1 MIGTAFIGTGQLVRL
16 ALRRDR
22 ILLPVWVLFLV
33 GVTYSTTTALQE
45 LYNTQ
50 QSRDLLGVTA
60 NANSAFLAMLGPLH
74 DWSSLGGLV
83 VWRWGVFSGLFI
95 AVMAMLVVTRH
106 TRAEEEAGRTE
117 LISAAVVGR
126 HAPLAAAVIVAGG
139 TSLLI
144 GLLQA
149 LALIGKDLAPAGAF
163 AFGLSTASVGLV
175 FTGVS
180 AFTAQLSENSRVSNA
195 IAGGFLGVTYLFRA
209 AGDAAGESG
218 PQWLTWFSPIGWTEH
233 VRSFGDNRF
242 WVLLLPLA
250 AFALLVGV
258 SAYIVTRRDVG
269 LGLLAARLGPA
280 HGTIGSPFGLAWR
293 LQKGSLI
300 GWSIALF
307 GVGVIYGSVAQA
319 VGQMVQDNPTL
330 GQIVSKI
337 GGADAMVDAFF
348 ATVTQLLGL
357 ISSIYLVQAILRL
370 RSEETSFRAEPLLA
384 TPVSRWGWVA
394 SHAVFA
400 LAGGAVV
407 LAASGLGLGLVY
419 GLQTD
424 DLGTVLPQMLGAALA
439 QLPAAWVIAGLALV
453 LFGLFPQL
461 TGVSWAVVS
470 VSLVITLLGPALQLD
485 QWIIDVSPFTHIPKY
500 PDITA
505 GPLLW
510 LTGVAVVLLAA
521 GFAGFRRRD
530 LTT

>member
-1 MIGTAFIGTGQLVRL
+1 MIGTALIGTGHLVRL

-22 ILLPVWVLFLV
+22 ILLPIWILFLV
-33 GVTYSTTTALQE
+33 GITYSTTTALEE
-45 LYNTQ
+45 LYKTPE
-50 QSRDLLGVTA
+50 SRALLGVTA

-74 DWSSLGGLV
+74 DTSSLGGLV
-83 VWRWGVFSGLFI
+83 AWRWGVFSGLFI
-95 AVMAMLVVTRH
+95 AIMAMLVVTRH

-117 LISAAVVGR
+117 LISATVVGR

-144 GLLQA
+144 GVLQA
-149 LALIGKDLAPAGAF
+149 LALIGKDLDATGAF

-233 VRSFGDNRF
+233 VRSFGDDRF
-242 WVLLLPLA
+242 WVLGISLA
-250 AFALLVGV
+250 AFVLLVGV
-258 SAYIVTRRDVG
+258 SAYVVTRRDVG
-269 LGLLAARLGPA
+269 LGLLATRLGPA
-280 HGTIGSPFGLAWR
+280 GGTIGTPFGLAWR

-300 GWSIALF
+300 GWSLALLV
-307 GVGVIYGSVAQA
+307 VGTIYGSVAQA
-319 VGQMVQDNPTL
+319 VGQMVQDNPAL
-330 GQIVSKI
+330 GQIVQQI

-348 ATVTQLLGL
+348 ATITQMLGL
-357 ISSIYLVQAILRL
+357 ITSIYLVQAVLRL

-400 LAGGAVV
+400 LADGAVV
-407 LAASGLGLGLVY
+407 LASAGLGLGLVH
-419 GLQTD
+419 GLRTD
-424 DLGTVLPQMLGAALA
+424 DLGTVLPQMLGAALV
-439 QLPAAWVIAGLALV
+439 QLPAAWVIAGVALA
-453 LFGLFPQL
+453 LFGLFPQF

-485 QWIIDVSPFTHIPKY
+485 QWIIDVAPFTHVPKY
-500 PDITA
+500 PDIVA

-510 LTGVAVVLLAA
+510 LTGVAAVLLAA

>member
-1 MIGTAFIGTGQLVRL
+1 MIGTWQLVRL

-22 ILLPVWVLFLV
+22 VLLPVWVLFLV
-33 GVTYSTTTALQE
+33 GVTYSTTTALEE
-45 LYNTQ
+45 LYSTQ

-95 AVMAMLVVTRH
+95 AIMAMLVVTRH

-126 HAPLAAAVIVAGG
+126 HAPLAAAVVVAGG

-144 GLLQA
+144 GVLQA
-149 LALIGKDLAPAGAF
+149 LALIGKGLDASGSF
-163 AFGLSTASVGLV
+163 AFGLSTASAGLV

-180 AFTAQLSENSRVSNA
+180 AFTAQLSENSRVCNS

-218 PQWLTWFSPIGWTEH
+218 PQWLTWLSPIGWTEH
-233 VRSFGDNRF
+233 VRSFGDDRF

-250 AFALLVGV
+250 AFALLVGA

-269 LGLLAARLGPA
+269 LGLLAARLGPPQ
-280 HGTIGSPFGLAWR
+280 GGISTPFGLAWR

-300 GWSIALF
+300 GWSLALF
-307 GVGVIYGSVAQA
+307 VVGTIYGSVAQA

-330 GQIVSKI
+330 GQLVQQI

-357 ISSIYLVQAILRL
+357 ISSIYLVQAVLRL

-384 TPVSRWGWVA
+384 TPVSRWGWMA
-394 SHAVFA
+394 SHAAFA
-400 LAGGAVV
+400 LVGGAVV
-407 LAASGLGLGLVY
+407 LAFAGLGLGLVH
-419 GLQTD
+419 GLQVG
-424 DLGTVLPQMLGAALA
+424 DLGTVLPKMLGAALV
-439 QLPAAWVIAGLALV
+439 QLPAAWVIAGVALV

-470 VSLVITLLGPALQLD
+470 ASLVLTLLGPALQLD
-485 QWIIDVSPFTHIPKY
+485 QWVIDVSPFSHVPKY
-500 PDITA
+500 PDITF
-505 GPLLW
+505 GPLAW
-510 LTGVAVVLLAA
+510 LTAVAVVLLVA

>member
-1 MIGTAFIGTGQLVRL
+1 MIGTWHLVRL

-22 ILLPVWVLFLV
+22 ILLPVWVIFLV
-33 GVTYSTTTALQE
+33 FTTLSTTTALEE
-45 LYNTQ
+45 LYGTE
-50 QSRDLLGVTA
+50 QSRALLGATA

-74 DWSSLGGLV
+74 DWSTLGGLV
-83 VWRWGVFSGLFI
+83 VWRWGVFAGLFVAI
-95 AVMAMLVVTRH
+95 MAMLVVTRH

-117 LISAAVVGR
+117 LIAATVVGR

-144 GLLQA
+144 GVLQA
-149 LALIGKDLAPAGAF
+149 VVLIGKGLDPAGSF

-195 IAGGFLGVTYLFRA
+195 IAGGFLGVTYLLRA

-233 VRSFGDNRF
+233 VRSFADNRF
-242 WVLLLPLA
+242 WVLGISLA
-250 AFALLVGV
+250 FTVVLVGV
-258 SAYIVTRRDVG
+258 SAWIVTRRDVG
-269 LGLLAARLGPA
+269 LGLLSARLGPA
-280 HGTIGSPFGLAWR
+280 HGTIGTPFGLAWR

-300 GWSIALF
+300 GWSIALLA
-307 GVGVIYGSVAQA
+307 VGVIYGSVAQA

-357 ISSIYLVQAILRL
+357 ISSIYLVQAVLRL
-370 RSEETSFRAEPLLA
+370 RSEETAFRAEPILA

-400 LAGGAVV
+400 LVGGAVV
-407 LAASGLGLGLVY
+407 LAAAGLGLGLVY
-419 GLQTD
+419 GAQTD
-424 DLGTVLPQMLGAALA
+424 DLGGVLPRMIGAALA
-439 QLPAAWVIAGLALV
+439 QLPAAWVIAGVALL

-470 VSLVITLLGPALQLD
+470 AALVITLLGPALGLD
-485 QWIIDVSPFTHIPKY
+485 QWALDVSPFTHVPKY

-510 LTGVAVVLLAA
+510 LTGVAAVLLAA
-521 GFAGFRRRD
+521 GFVGFRRRD

>member
-1 MIGTAFIGTGQLVRL
+1 MIGTWHLVRL

-33 GVTYSTTTALQE
+33 FTTLSTTTALEE
-45 LYNTQ
+45 LYDTQ
-50 QSRDLLGVTA
+50 QSRDLLGATA

-83 VWRWGVFSGLFI
+83 VWRWGVFAGLFVAI
-95 AVMAMLVVTRH
+95 MAMLVVTRH

-117 LISAAVVGR
+117 LIAATVVGR

-144 GLLQA
+144 GVLQA
-149 LALIGKDLAPAGAF
+149 FVLIGKNLDPAGSF

-195 IAGGFLGVTYLFRA
+195 IAGGFLGVTYLLRA

-233 VRSFGDNRF
+233 VRSFADNRF
-242 WVLLLPLA
+242 WVLGISL
-250 AFALLVGV
+250 AFAVVLVGV
-258 SAYIVTRRDVG
+258 SAWIVTRRDVG
-269 LGLLAARLGPA
+269 LGLLSARLGPA
-280 HGTIGSPFGLAWR
+280 HGTIGTPFGLAWR

-307 GVGVIYGSVAQA
+307 AVGVIYGSVAQA
-319 VGQMVQDNPTL
+319 VGQMVQDNPAL

-357 ISSIYLVQAILRL
+357 ISSIYLVQAVLRL
-370 RSEETSFRAEPLLA
+370 RSEETALRAEPLLA
-384 TPVSRWGWVA
+384 TPVSRRGWVA

-400 LAGGAVV
+400 LVGGAIV

-419 GLQTD
+419 GVQTD
-424 DLGTVLPQMLGAALA
+424 DVGGVLPRMIGAALA
-439 QLPAAWVIAGLALV
+439 QLPAAWVIAGVALL

-461 TGVSWAVVS
+461 TGISWAVVS
-470 VSLVITLLGPALQLD
+470 AALVLTLLGPALQLD
-485 QWIIDVSPFTHIPKY
+485 QWVIDVSPFTHVPKY

>member
-1 MIGTAFIGTGQLVRL
+1 MIGVWHLVRL

-22 ILLPVWVLFLV
+22 ILLPVWVAFLV
-33 GVTYSTTTALQE
+33 FTTLSTTTALQE
-45 LYNTQ
+45 LYDTQ
-50 QSRDLLGVTA
+50 QSRDLLGATA

-83 VWRWGVFSGLFI
+83 VWRWGVFAGLFI
-95 AVMAMLVVTRH
+95 AIMAMLVVTRH

-117 LISAAVVGR
+117 LIAATVVGR

-144 GLLQA
+144 GVLQA
-149 LALIGKDLAPAGAF
+149 LVLIGKDLDPAGAF

-195 IAGGFLGVTYLFRA
+195 IAGGFLGVTYLLRA

-233 VRSFGDNRF
+233 VRSFADNRF
-242 WVLLLPLA
+242 WVLGVSLA
-250 AFALLVGV
+250 FTVALVGV
-258 SAYIVTRRDVG
+258 SAWIVTRRDVG
-269 LGLLAARLGPA
+269 LGLLSARLGPA
-280 HGTIGSPFGLAWR
+280 RGTIGTPLGLAWR

-307 GVGVIYGSVAQA
+307 AVGVIYGSVAQA

-348 ATVTQLLGL
+348 ATVTQLIGL
-357 ISSIYLVQAILRL
+357 IASIYLVQAVLRL
-370 RSEETSFRAEPLLA
+370 RSEETAFRAEPLLA

-394 SHAVFA
+394 SHAAFA

-419 GLQTD
+419 GVQTD
-424 DLGTVLPQMLGAALA
+424 DVGGVLPRMLGAALA
-439 QLPAAWVIAGLALV
+439 QLPAAWVIAGVALL

-470 VSLVITLLGPALQLD
+470 VALVLTLLGPALQLD
-485 QWIIDVSPFTHIPKY
+485 QWVIDVSPFTHVPKY

>member
-1 MIGTAFIGTGQLVRL
+1 MIGTWHLVRL

-22 ILLPVWVLFLV
+22 ILLPVWVFFLV
-33 GVTYSTTTALQE
+33 FTTLSTTTALEE
-45 LYNTQ
+45 LYGTE
-50 QSRDLLGVTA
+50 QSRALLGATA
-60 NANSAFLAMLGPLH
+60 NANSAFLAMLGPLN

-83 VWRWGVFSGLFI
+83 AWRWGVFAGLFI
-95 AVMAMLVVTRH
+95 AIMAMLVVTRH

-117 LISAAVVGR
+117 LIAATVVGR

-144 GLLQA
+144 GVLQA
-149 LALIGKDLAPAGAF
+149 VVLIGKGLDAQGSF

-180 AFTAQLSENSRVSNA
+180 ALTAQLSENSRVSNA
-195 IAGGFLGVTYLFRA
+195 IAGGFLGVTYLLRA
-209 AGDAAGESG
+209 AGDAAGASG

-242 WVLLLPLA
+242 WVLGISLA
-250 AFALLVGV
+250 AAVVLVGA
-258 SAYIVTRRDVG
+258 SASIVTRRDVG
-269 LGLLAARLGPA
+269 LGLLSARLGPA
-280 HGTIGSPFGLAWR
+280 EGTISTPFGLAWR

-307 GVGVIYGSVAQA
+307 AVGVIYGSVAQA

-348 ATVTQLLGL
+348 ATVTQLVGL
-357 ISSIYLVQAILRL
+357 IASIYLVQAVLRL
-370 RSEETSFRAEPLLA
+370 RSEETAFRAEPLLA
-384 TPVSRWGWVA
+384 TPVSRWGWAA

-400 LAGGAVV
+400 LVGGAVV
-407 LAASGLGLGLVY
+407 LAAAGLGLGLVY
-419 GLQTD
+419 GLQID
-424 DLGTVLPQMLGAALA
+424 DVGTVVPKMLGAALA
-439 QLPAAWVIAGLALV
+439 QLPAAWVIAGVALL

-470 VSLVITLLGPALQLD
+470 ASLVITLLGPALGLD
-485 QWIIDVSPFTHIPKY
+485 QWALDVSPFTHVPKY

>member
-1 MIGTAFIGTGQLVRL
+1 MIGTGHLVRL

-33 GVTYSTTTALQE
+33 GVTYSTTTALEE
-45 LYNTQ
+45 LYATQ

-95 AVMAMLVVTRH
+95 AIMAMLVVTRH

-117 LISAAVVGR
+117 LIAATVVGR
-126 HAPLAAAVIVAGG
+126 HAPLAAAVVVAGG

-149 LALIGKDLAPAGAF
+149 LALVGKDLDPAGAF

-175 FTGVS
+175 FTAVS

-195 IAGGFLGVTYLFRA
+195 IAGGFLGVVYLLRA

-218 PQWLTWFSPIGWTEH
+218 PQWLTWLSPIGWTEH

-250 AFALLVGV
+250 AFVLLTGV
-258 SAYIVTRRDVG
+258 SAYVVTRRDVG
-269 LGLLAARLGPA
+269 LGLLPARLGPPQ
-280 HGTIGSPFGLAWR
+280 GTIGGPFGLAWR

-300 GWSIALF
+300 GWSLALF
-307 GVGVIYGSVAQA
+307 AVGVIYGSVAQA
-319 VGQMVQDNPTL
+319 VGQMVDDNPAL

-348 ATVTQLLGL
+348 ATITQLLGL
-357 ISSIYLVQAILRL
+357 ISSIYLVQAVLRL
-370 RSEETSFRAEPLLA
+370 RSEETSFRAEPILA

-400 LAGGAVV
+400 LVGGAVV

-419 GLQTD
+419 GAQTND
-424 DLGTVLPQMLGAALA
+424 VGTVLPQMLGAALA
-439 QLPAAWVIAGLALV
+439 QLPAAWVIAGVALV
-453 LFGLFPQL
+453 LFGLFPQF
-461 TGVSWAVVS
+461 TGVSWAAVS
-470 VSLVITLLGPALQLD
+470 AALVLTLLGPALQLD
-485 QWIIDVSPFTHIPKY
+485 QWMINISPFTHVPKY
-500 PDITA
+500 PDITF
-505 GPLLW
+505 GPLAW
-510 LTGVAVVLLAA
+510 LTAVAVALVAA

>member
-1 MIGTAFIGTGQLVRL
+1 MIGTRHLVRL

-22 ILLPVWVLFLV
+22 ILLPIWVLFLV
-33 GVTYSTTTALQE
+33 GVTYSTTTALEE
-45 LYNTQ
+45 LYGTAE
-50 QSRDLLGVTA
+50 SRALLGVTA

-95 AVMAMLVVTRH
+95 AIMAMLVVTRH

-117 LISAAVVGR
+117 LIAATVVGR

-144 GLLQA
+144 GVLQA
-149 LALIGKDLAPAGAF
+149 LVLIGKDLDPAGAF

-175 FTGVS
+175 FTGVG

-209 AGDAAGESG
+209 AGDAAGSSG
-218 PQWLTWFSPIGWTEH
+218 PEWLTWLSPIGWTEH
-233 VRSFGDNRF
+233 VRSFADNRF
-242 WVLLLPLA
+242 WVLGISLA
-250 AFALLVGV
+250 FSVALVGI

-269 LGLLAARLGPA
+269 LGLLAARLGPP
-280 HGTIGSPFGLAWR
+280 HGTISSPFGLAWR

-307 GVGVIYGSVAQA
+307 AVGVIYGSVAQA

-348 ATVTQLLGL
+348 ATVTQLMGL
-357 ISSIYLVQAILRL
+357 IASIYLVQAVLRL
-370 RSEETSFRAEPLLA
+370 RSEETSFRAEPILA

-400 LAGGAVV
+400 LVGGAVV

-419 GLQTD
+419 GVQTD
-424 DLGTVLPQMLGAALA
+424 DLGTVVPQMLGAALA
-439 QLPAAWVIAGLALV
+439 QLPAAWVVAGVALL

-470 VSLVITLLGPALQLD
+470 AALVLTLLGPALQLD
-485 QWIIDVSPFTHIPKY
+485 QWVIDASPFSHVPKY
-500 PDITA
+500 PDITF
-505 GPLLW
+505 GPLAW
-510 LTGVAVVLLAA
+510 LSLVAVVLLAA

>member
-1 MIGTAFIGTGQLVRL
+1 MIGTWQLVRL

-22 ILLPVWVLFLV
+22 VLLPVWVLFLV
-33 GVTYSTTTALQE
+33 GVTYSTTTALEE
-45 LYNTQ
+45 LYGSQ
-50 QSRDLLGVTA
+50 ESRALLGLTA

-117 LISAAVVGR
+117 LISATVVGR
-126 HAPLAAAVIVAGG
+126 HAPLAAAVVVAGG

-149 LALIGKDLAPAGAF
+149 LALIGADLAPAGAF

-195 IAGGFLGVTYLFRA
+195 VAGGFLGVTYLLRA

-218 PQWLTWFSPIGWTEH
+218 PRWLTWFSPIGWTEQ
-233 VRSFGDNRF
+233 VRSFGDDRF
-242 WVLLLPLA
+242 WVLLIPLV
-250 AFALLVGV
+250 AFAGLVGV
-258 SAYIVTRRDVG
+258 SAYVVTRRDVG
-269 LGLLAARLGPA
+269 LGLFAARPGPA
-280 HGTIGSPFGLAWR
+280 RGSIGSPSGLAWR

-300 GWSIALF
+300 GWSTALF

-319 VGQMVQDNPTL
+319 VGQMVRDNPAL
-330 GQIVSKI
+330 GQVVQRI

-357 ISSIYLVQAILRL
+357 ISSIYLVQALLRL
-370 RSEETSFRAEPLLA
+370 RSEETSFRAEPVLA

-400 LAGGAVV
+400 LVGGAVV
-407 LAASGLGLGLVY
+407 LASAGLGLGLVH
-419 GLQTD
+419 GLQID
-424 DLGTVLPQMLGAALA
+424 DLGAVLPRMLGAALV
-439 QLPAAWVIAGLALV
+439 QLPAAWVLAGVALL
-453 LFGLFPQL
+453 LFGVFPRL

-470 VSLVITLLGPALQLD
+470 VSLVLTLLGPTLGLD
-485 QWIIDVSPFTHIPKY
+485 QWVLDVSPFTHVPKY
-500 PDITA
+500 PDITF
-505 GPLLW
+505 GPLAW
-510 LTGVAVVLLAA
+510 LTAVAVLLLVA

>member
-1 MIGTAFIGTGQLVRL
+1 MTGTWQLVRL

-33 GVTYSTTTALQE
+33 GVTFSTTTALEE

-95 AVMAMLVVTRH
+95 AIMAMLVVTRH

-117 LISAAVVGR
+117 LIAATVVGR

-144 GLLQA
+144 GVLQA
-149 LALIGKDLAPAGAF
+149 VALIGKDLAPAGAF

-195 IAGGFLGVTYLFRA
+195 IAGGFLGVIYLLRA

-233 VRSFGDNRF
+233 VRSFADNRF

-258 SAYIVTRRDVG
+258 SSYVVTRRDVG
-269 LGLLAARLGPA
+269 LGLLAARLGPPQ
-280 HGTIGSPFGLAWR
+280 GTISTPFGLAWR

-307 GVGVIYGSVAQA
+307 AVGAIYGSVAQA

-348 ATVTQLLGL
+348 ATITQLLGL
-357 ISSIYLVQAILRL
+357 ITSIYLVQAILRL
-370 RSEETSFRAEPLLA
+370 RSEETSFRAEPVLA

-400 LAGGAVV
+400 LVGGAVV

-419 GLQTD
+419 GLQID
-424 DLGTVLPQMLGAALA
+424 DLGTVVPKMLGAALV
-439 QLPAAWVIAGLALV
+439 QLPAAWVIAGVALA

-485 QWIIDVSPFTHIPKY
+485 QWVIDVSPFTHVPKY
-500 PDITA
+500 PDITF
-505 GPLLW
+505 GPLAW
-510 LTGVAVVLLAA
+510 LTVVAVVLLAA

>member
-1 MIGTAFIGTGQLVRL
+1 MIGTWPLVRL

-33 GVTYSTTTALQE
+33 FTTLSTTTALEE
-45 LYNTQ
+45 LYGTE
-50 QSRDLLGVTA
+50 QSRALLGATA

-83 VWRWGVFSGLFI
+83 VWRWGVFAGLFVAI
-95 AVMAMLVVTRH
+95 MALLVVTRH

-117 LISAAVVGR
+117 LIAATVVGR

-149 LALIGKDLAPAGAF
+149 LVLIGKGLDTAGSF
-163 AFGLSTASVGLV
+163 AFGLSTASVGLM

-195 IAGGFLGVTYLFRA
+195 LAGGFLGVTYLLRA

-233 VRSFGDNRF
+233 VRSFADNRF

-250 AFALLVGV
+250 AVVLLAGAASYV
-258 SAYIVTRRDVG
+258 VTRRDVG
-269 LGLLAARLGPA
+269 LALLPARLGPA
-280 HGTIGSPFGLAWR
+280 HGTMGSPFALAWR

-300 GWSIALF
+300 GWSVALF
-307 GVGVIYGSVAQA
+307 AVGVIYGSVAQA

-348 ATVTQLLGL
+348 ATVTQLMGL
-357 ISSIYLVQAILRL
+357 IASIYLVQAVLRL

-384 TPVSRWGWVA
+384 TPVSRWSWVA

-400 LAGGAVV
+400 LVGGAVV

-424 DLGTVLPQMLGAALA
+424 DLGTVVPRMLGAALA
-439 QLPAAWVIAGLALV
+439 QLPAAWVIAGVALL

-470 VSLVITLLGPALQLD
+470 AALVLTLLGPALQLD
-485 QWIIDVSPFTHIPKY
+485 QWVIDVSPFTHVPKY

-510 LTGVAVVLLAA
+510 LTGVAVVLVAA

>member
-1 MIGTAFIGTGQLVRL
+1 MIGTWQLVRL

-22 ILLPVWVLFLV
+22 VLLPIWVLFLV
-33 GVTYSTTTALQE
+33 GVTYSTTTALEE
-45 LYNTQ
+45 LYSSQ
-50 QSRDLLGVTA
+50 ESRAMLGITA

-95 AVMAMLVVTRH
+95 AIMAMLVVTRH

-117 LISAAVVGR
+117 LIAATVVGR
-126 HAPLAAAVIVAGG
+126 HAPLAAAVVVAGG

-149 LALIGKDLAPAGAF
+149 FALIGKDLDATGAF

-175 FTGVS
+175 FTGIG
-180 AFTAQLSENSRVSNA
+180 ALTAQLSENSRVSNA

-218 PQWLTWFSPIGWTEH
+218 PQWLTWLSPIGWTEH
-233 VRSFGDNRF
+233 VRAFGDDRF
-242 WVLLLPLA
+242 WVLLLPLT
-250 AFALLVGV
+250 AFVLLVGV
-258 SAYIVTRRDVG
+258 SSYVVTRRDVG
-269 LGLLAARLGPA
+269 LGLLPARLGPA

-300 GWSIALF
+300 GWSTALF

-319 VGQMVQDNPTL
+319 VGQMVEDNPTL
-330 GQIVSKI
+330 GQVVQQI

-357 ISSIYLVQAILRL
+357 ITSIYLVQAVLRL

-400 LAGGAVV
+400 LVGGAVV
-407 LAASGLGLGLVY
+407 LAAAGLGLGLVH
-419 GLQTD
+419 GVQVD
-424 DLGTVLPQMLGAALA
+424 DLGGVLPRMVGTALV
-439 QLPAAWVIAGLALV
+439 QLPAAWVVAGVALA
-453 LFGLFPQL
+453 LFGLLPQL

-470 VSLVITLLGPALQLD
+470 VSLVLTLLGPALRLD
-485 QWIIDVSPFTHIPKY
+485 QWVINLAPFTHVPKY
-500 PDITA
+500 PDITF
-505 GPLLW
+505 GPLAW
-510 LTGVAVVLLAA
+510 LTGIAVVLLAA

>member
-1 MIGTAFIGTGQLVRL
+1 MTGTWQLVRL

-22 ILLPVWVLFLV
+22 ILLPVWVLFLA
-33 GVTYSTTTALQE
+33 GVTYSTTTALEE

-50 QSRDLLGVTA
+50 QSRDLLGATA

-95 AVMAMLVVTRH
+95 AIMAMLVVTRH

-117 LISAAVVGR
+117 LVAATVVGR

-149 LALIGKDLAPAGAF
+149 LALTGKGLAPAGAF

-180 AFTAQLSENSRVSNA
+180 ALTAQLSENSRVSNA
-195 IAGGFLGVTYLFRA
+195 IAGGFLGVTYLLRA

-233 VRSFGDNRF
+233 VRSFADNRF

-250 AFALLVGV
+250 AFVLLVGV
-258 SAYIVTRRDVG
+258 SSYIVTRRDVG
-269 LGLLAARLGPA
+269 LGLLPARLGPP
-280 HGTIGSPFGLAWR
+280 HSTISTPFGLAWR

-307 GVGVIYGSVAQA
+307 AVGVIYGSVAQA

-348 ATVTQLLGL
+348 ATVTQLIGL
-357 ISSIYLVQAILRL
+357 IASIYLVQAILRL
-370 RSEETSFRAEPLLA
+370 RSEETSFRAEPILA
-384 TPVSRWGWVA
+384 TPVSRWSWVA
-394 SHAVFA
+394 SHVVFA
-400 LAGGAVV
+400 LVGGAVV

-419 GLQTD
+419 GLQID
-424 DLGTVLPQMLGAALA
+424 DLGTVVPQMLGAALA
-439 QLPAAWVIAGLALV
+439 QLPAAWVIAGVALV

-470 VSLVITLLGPALQLD
+470 ASLVITLLGPALQLD
-485 QWIIDVSPFTHIPKY
+485 QWVIDVSPFTHVPKY
-500 PDITA
+500 PDITF
-505 GPLLW
+505 GPLAW
-510 LTGVAVVLLAA
+510 LTVVAVVLLAA

>member
-1 MIGTAFIGTGQLVRL
+1 MIGTLHLVRL

-33 GVTYSTTTALQE
+33 GVTYSTTTALEE
-45 LYNTQ
+45 LYSGAEARAQ
-50 QSRDLLGVTA
+50 LGVTA

-95 AVMAMLVVTRH
+95 AIMAMLVVTRH

-117 LISAAVVGR
+117 LISAGVVGR
-126 HAPLAAAVIVAGG
+126 HAPLAAAVVVAGG

-149 LALIGKDLAPAGAF
+149 VALIGKDLDAAGSF

-195 IAGGFLGVTYLFRA
+195 IAGGFLGVIYLLRA

-250 AFALLVGV
+250 AFVLLVGV
-258 SAYIVTRRDVG
+258 SAYVVTRRDVG
-269 LGLLAARLGPA
+269 LGLLATRLGPPE
-280 HGTIGSPFGLAWR
+280 GTTGTAFGLAWR

-300 GWSIALF
+300 GWSVALF
-307 GVGVIYGSVAQA
+307 AVGVIYGSVAQA
-319 VGQMVQDNPTL
+319 VGQMVEDNPAL
-330 GQIVSKI
+330 GQIVQTI

-357 ISSIYLVQAILRL
+357 ISSIYLVQAVLRL
-370 RSEETSFRAEPLLA
+370 RSEETSLRAEPILA
-384 TPVSRWGWVA
+384 TPVSRWAWVA

-400 LAGGAVV
+400 LVGGAVV
-407 LAASGLGLGLVY
+407 LASAGLGLGLVY
-419 GLQTD
+419 GLQVD
-424 DLGTVLPQMLGAALA
+424 DVGTVLPEMLGAALV
-439 QLPAAWVIAGLALV
+439 QLPAAWVVAGVALL
-453 LFGLFPQL
+453 LFGAFPQF

-470 VSLVITLLGPALQLD
+470 VSLVLTLLGPALRLD
-485 QWIIDVSPFTHIPKY
+485 QWVIDLSPFTHVPKY
-500 PDITA
+500 PDITF
-505 GPLLW
+505 GPLAW
-510 LTGVAVVLLAA
+510 LTGVAVVLLVA

>member
-1 MIGTAFIGTGQLVRL
+1 MIGTRHLVRL

-22 ILLPVWVLFLV
+22 VLLPVWVLFLV
-33 GVTYSTTTALQE
+33 GVTYSTTTALEE
-45 LYNTQ
+45 LYGTQ
-50 QSRDLLGVTA
+50 QSRDLLGATA

-83 VWRWGVFSGLFI
+83 VWRWGVFSCLFVAI
-95 AVMAMLVVTRH
+95 MAMLVVTRH
-106 TRAEEEAGRTE
+106 PRAEEEAGRTE
-117 LISAAVVGR
+117 LIGAAVVGR
-126 HAPLAAAVIVAGG
+126 HAPLAAAVVVAGG

-144 GLLQA
+144 GVLQA
-149 LALIGKDLAPAGAF
+149 VALIGKGLDASGSF
-163 AFGLSTASVGLV
+163 AFGLSTASAGLV

-180 AFTAQLSENSRVSNA
+180 AFTAQLSESSRASNA
-195 IAGGFLGVTYLFRA
+195 IAGGFLGVTYLLRA

-218 PQWLTWFSPIGWTEH
+218 PQWLTWLSPIGWTEH
-233 VRSFGDNRF
+233 VRSFGDDRF

-250 AFALLVGV
+250 AFALLAGV
-258 SAYIVTRRDVG
+258 SAYVVTRRDVG
-269 LGLLAARLGPA
+269 LGLLAARPGPA
-280 HGTIGSPFGLAWR
+280 RGRIGTPFGLAWR

-300 GWSIALF
+300 GWSLALF
-307 GVGVIYGSVAQA
+307 VVGVIYGSVAQA
-319 VGQMVQDNPTL
+319 VGQMVQDNPAL
-330 GQIVSKI
+330 GQVVQQI

-357 ISSIYLVQAILRL
+357 ISSIYLVQAVLRL

-400 LAGGAVV
+400 LMGGAVV
-407 LAASGLGLGLVY
+407 LAAAGLGLGLVH
-419 GLQTD
+419 GLQAG
-424 DLGTVLPQMLGAALA
+424 DLGAVVPKMLGAALV
-439 QLPAAWVIAGLALV
+439 QLPAAWVVAGVALA

-470 VSLVITLLGPALQLD
+470 ASLVLTLLGPALRLD
-485 QWIIDVSPFTHIPKY
+485 QWVIDVSPFSHVPKY
-500 PDITA
+500 PDITF
-505 GPLLW
+505 GPLAW
-510 LTGVAVVLLAA
+510 LTAVAAVLLVA

>member
-1 MIGTAFIGTGQLVRL
+1 MTGTWHLVRL

-22 ILLPVWVLFLV
+22 ILLPVWVAFLV
-33 GVTYSTTTALQE
+33 FTTLSTTTALEE
-45 LYNTQ
+45 LYGTEA
-50 QSRDLLGVTA
+50 SRALLGATA

-83 VWRWGVFSGLFI
+83 VWRWGVFAGLFI
-95 AVMAMLVVTRH
+95 AIMAMLVVTRH

-117 LISAAVVGR
+117 LISATVVSR

-144 GLLQA
+144 GVLQA
-149 LALIGKDLAPAGAF
+149 LVLIGKGLDVTGAF

-195 IAGGFLGVTYLFRA
+195 IAGGFLGVTYLLRA

-233 VRSFGDNRF
+233 VRSFADNRF

-269 LGLLAARLGPA
+269 LGLLAARLGPP

-307 GVGVIYGSVAQA
+307 AVGVIYGSVAQA

-357 ISSIYLVQAILRL
+357 ISSIYLVQAVLRL

-400 LAGGAVV
+400 LVGGAVV
-407 LAASGLGLGLVY
+407 LLASGLGLGLVY

-424 DLGTVLPQMLGAALA
+424 DLGGVLPRMLGAALA
-439 QLPAAWVIAGLALV
+439 QLPAAWVIAGVALL

-485 QWIIDVSPFTHIPKY
+485 QWMLDVSPFTHVPKY
-500 PDITA
+500 PDITF
-505 GPLLW
+505 GPLAW
-510 LTGVAVVLLAA
+510 LTVVAAVFLAA
-521 GFAGFRRRD
+521 GFAGFQRRD

>member
-1 MIGTAFIGTGQLVRL
+1 MIGTAHLIRL

-33 GVTYSTTTALQE
+33 GITYSTTTALEE
-45 LYNTQ
+45 LYGSVE
-50 QSRDLLGVTA
+50 SRAQLGVTA

-83 VWRWGVFSGLFI
+83 VWRWGVFSGLFVAI
-95 AVMAMLVVTRH
+95 MAMLVVTRH

-117 LISAAVVGR
+117 LIAATVVGR
-126 HAPLAAAVIVAGG
+126 HAPLAAAVVVAGG

-149 LALIGKDLAPAGAF
+149 LALIGKDLDAAGAF

-195 IAGGFLGVTYLFRA
+195 IAGGFLGVTYLLRA

-233 VRSFGDNRF
+233 VRSFADNRF

-250 AFALLVGV
+250 AFVVLVGV
-258 SAYIVTRRDVG
+258 SSYVVTRRDVG
-269 LGLLAARLGPA
+269 LGLLSARLGPPQ
-280 HGTIGSPFGLAWR
+280 GTIGSPFGLAWR

-300 GWSIALF
+300 GWAVALF
-307 GVGVIYGSVAQA
+307 AVGAIYGSVAQA
-319 VGQMVQDNPTL
+319 VGQMVDDNPAL
-330 GQIVSKI
+330 AQIISKI

-348 ATVTQLLGL
+348 ATITQLLGL
-357 ISSIYLVQAILRL
+357 ISSIYLVQAVLRL
-370 RSEETSFRAEPLLA
+370 RSEETSFRAEPILA

-400 LAGGAVV
+400 LVGGALV
-407 LAASGLGLGLVY
+407 LASAGLGLGLVY
-419 GLQTD
+419 GLQVD
-424 DLGTVLPQMLGAALA
+424 DLGTVLPRMLGAALV
-439 QLPAAWVIAGLALV
+439 QLPAAWVIAGVALV
-453 LFGLFPQL
+453 LFGVFPQF

-470 VSLVITLLGPALQLD
+470 VSLVLTLLGPALQLD
-485 QWIIDVSPFTHIPKY
+485 QWVVDLSPFTHVPRY
-500 PDITA
+500 PDITF
-505 GPLLW
+505 GPLAW
-510 LTGVAVVLLAA
+510 LTGVAVVLLVA

>member
-1 MIGTAFIGTGQLVRL
+1 MIGTLHLVRL

-33 GVTYSTTTALQE
+33 GVTYSTTTALEE
-45 LYNTQ
+45 LYSGAEARAQ
-50 QSRDLLGVTA
+50 LGVTA

-95 AVMAMLVVTRH
+95 AIMAMLVVTRH

-117 LISAAVVGR
+117 LISAGVVGR
-126 HAPLAAAVIVAGG
+126 HAPLAAAVVVAGG

-149 LALIGKDLAPAGAF
+149 VALIGKDLDAAGSF

-195 IAGGFLGVTYLFRA
+195 IAGGFLGVVYLLRA

-218 PQWLTWFSPIGWTEH
+218 PQWLTWLSPIGWTEH

-250 AFALLVGV
+250 AFVLLVGV
-258 SAYIVTRRDVG
+258 SAYVVTRRDVG
-269 LGLLAARLGPA
+269 LGLLATRLGPA
-280 HGTIGSPFGLAWR
+280 EGTTGTTFGLAWR

-307 GVGVIYGSVAQA
+307 AVGMIYGSVAQA
-319 VGQMVQDNPTL
+319 VGQMVEDNPAL
-330 GQIVSKI
+330 GQIVQTI

-348 ATVTQLLGL
+348 ATITQLLGL
-357 ISSIYLVQAILRL
+357 ISSIYLVQAVLRL
-370 RSEETSFRAEPLLA
+370 RSEETSLRAEPILA
-384 TPVSRWGWVA
+384 TPVSRWAWVA

-400 LAGGAVV
+400 LVGGAFV
-407 LAASGLGLGLVY
+407 LASAGLGLGLVY
-419 GLQTD
+419 GLQVD
-424 DLGTVLPQMLGAALA
+424 DVGTVLPDMLGAALV
-439 QLPAAWVIAGLALV
+439 QLPAAWVVAGVALL
-453 LFGLFPQL
+453 LFGAFPQF
-461 TGVSWAVVS
+461 TGVSWAVLS
-470 VSLVITLLGPALQLD
+470 VSLVLTLLGPALQLD
-485 QWIIDVSPFTHIPKY
+485 QWVLDVSPFTHVPKY
-500 PDITA
+500 PDITF
-505 GPLLW
+505 GPLAW
-510 LTGVAVVLLAA
+510 LTGVAVVLLVA

>member
-1 MIGTAFIGTGQLVRL
+1 MIGTWHLVRL

-22 ILLPVWVLFLV
+22 VLLPVWVLFLV
-33 GVTYSTTTALQE
+33 GVTYSTTATLEGLYGTAE
-45 LYNTQ
+45 
-50 QSRDLLGVTA
+50 SRALLGATA

-74 DWSSLGGLV
+74 DWSTLGGLV
-83 VWRWGVFSGLFI
+83 AWRWGVFSGLFI
-95 AVMAMLVVTRH
+95 AIMAMLVVTRH

-117 LISAAVVGR
+117 LISATVVGR
-126 HAPLAAAVIVAGG
+126 HARLAAAVVVAGG

-144 GLLQA
+144 GVLQA
-149 LALIGKDLAPAGAF
+149 LVLIGKDLDAAGAF

-175 FTGVS
+175 FTGVG

-195 IAGGFLGVTYLFRA
+195 IAGGILGVIYLLRA

-218 PQWLTWFSPIGWTEH
+218 PQWLTWFSPIGWTEQ
-233 VRSFGDNRF
+233 VRSFGDDRF
-242 WVLLLPLA
+242 WVLLIPLA

-258 SAYIVTRRDVG
+258 SAAIVTRRDVG
-269 LGLLAARLGPA
+269 LGLLSARLGPA
-280 HGTIGSPFGLAWR
+280 HGTIGTPFGLAWR

-307 GVGVIYGSVAQA
+307 AVGVIYGSVAQA

-348 ATVTQLLGL
+348 ATVTQLVGL
-357 ISSIYLVQAILRL
+357 IASIYLVQVVLRL
-370 RSEETSFRAEPLLA
+370 RSEETAFRAEPLLA

-400 LAGGAVV
+400 LVGGAVV
-407 LAASGLGLGLVY
+407 LAAAGLGLGLVY
-419 GLQTD
+419 GVQTD
-424 DLGTVLPQMLGAALA
+424 DVGGVLPRMVGAALA
-439 QLPAAWVIAGLALV
+439 QLPAAWVIAGVALL

-470 VSLVITLLGPALQLD
+470 AALVITLLGPALGLD
-485 QWIIDVSPFTHIPKY
+485 QWALDVSPFSHVPKY

-510 LTGVAVVLLAA
+510 LTGVAAVLLAA

>member
-1 MIGTAFIGTGQLVRL
+1 MIGTWHLIRL

-22 ILLPVWVLFLV
+22 ILLPIWVLFLV
-33 GVTYSTTTALQE
+33 GVTYSTTTALEE
-45 LYNTQ
+45 LYGTAE
-50 QSRDLLGVTA
+50 SRTLLGITA

-83 VWRWGVFSGLFI
+83 VWRWGVFAGLFI
-95 AVMAMLVVTRH
+95 AIMALLIVTRH

-117 LISAAVVGR
+117 LISATVVGR
-126 HAPLAAAVIVAGG
+126 HASLAAAVIVAGG

-144 GLLQA
+144 GVLQA
-149 LALIGKDLAPAGAF
+149 VVLIGKGLDTAGSV

-180 AFTAQLSENSRVSNA
+180 ALTAQLSENARVSNA
-195 IAGGFLGVTYLFRA
+195 IAGGFLGVIYLLRA

-233 VRSFGDNRF
+233 VRSFADNRF

-250 AFALLVGV
+250 AFVLLVGGA
-258 SAYIVTRRDVG
+258 AYIVSRRDVG
-269 LGLLAARLGPA
+269 LALLAARLGPS

-300 GWSIALF
+300 GWSLALF
-307 GVGVIYGSVAQA
+307 AVGVIYGSVAQA
-319 VGQMVQDNPTL
+319 VGQMVQDNPAL

-337 GGADAMVDAFF
+337 GGADAMVDAFL

-357 ISSIYLVQAILRL
+357 ISAIYLVQAVLRL
-370 RSEETSFRAEPLLA
+370 RSEETSLRAEPLLA
-384 TPVSRWGWVA
+384 TPVSRWGWMA

-407 LAASGLGLGLVY
+407 LASAGLGLGVVY
-419 GLQTD
+419 GLQID
-424 DLGTVLPQMLGAALA
+424 DLGSVLPRMLGAALA
-439 QLPAAWVIAGLALV
+439 QLPAAWVVAGVALV
-453 LFGLFPQL
+453 LFGLFPQF

-470 VSLVITLLGPALQLD
+470 ASLVITLLGPALQLD
-485 QWIIDVSPFTHIPKY
+485 QWIIDVSPFTHVPKY

>member
-1 MIGTAFIGTGQLVRL
+1 MIGTLHLVRL

-33 GVTYSTTTALQE
+33 GVTYSTTTALEE
-45 LYNTQ
+45 LYSGAEARAQ
-50 QSRDLLGVTA
+50 LGVTA

-95 AVMAMLVVTRH
+95 AIMAMLVVTRH

-117 LISAAVVGR
+117 LISAGVVGR
-126 HAPLAAAVIVAGG
+126 HAPLAAAVVVAGG

-149 LALIGKDLAPAGAF
+149 VALIGKDLDAAGSF

-195 IAGGFLGVTYLFRA
+195 VAGGFLGVVYLLRA

-233 VRSFGDNRF
+233 VRSFADNRF

-250 AFALLVGV
+250 AFVVLVGV
-258 SAYIVTRRDVG
+258 SAFIVTRRDVG
-269 LGLLAARLGPA
+269 LGLFATRPGPPE
-280 HGTIGSPFGLAWR
+280 GTIVTPFGLAWR
-293 LQKGSLI
+293 LQKGALI
-300 GWSIALF
+300 GWTLALF
-307 GVGVIYGSVAQA
+307 VVGMIYGSVAQA

-330 GQIVSKI
+330 GQIVQKI

-348 ATVTQLLGL
+348 ATITQLLGL
-357 ISSIYLVQAILRL
+357 ITSIYLVQAVLRL
-370 RSEETSFRAEPLLA
+370 RSEETSFRAEPILA

-394 SHAVFA
+394 THASFA
-400 LAGGAVV
+400 LVGGAVV
-407 LAASGLGLGLVY
+407 LAASGLGLGLVH
-419 GLQTD
+419 GLQSGD
-424 DLGTVLPQMLGAALA
+424 VGTQLPKMLGAALV
-439 QLPAAWVIAGLALV
+439 QLPAAWVIAGVALV

-470 VSLVITLLGPALQLD
+470 ASLVLTLLGPALQLD
-485 QWIIDVSPFTHIPKY
+485 QWVIDVSPFTHVPKY
-500 PDITA
+500 PDITF
-505 GPLLW
+505 GPLAW
-510 LTGVAVVLLAA
+510 LTGVAVLLLVA

>member
-1 MIGTAFIGTGQLVRL
+1 MTGTWNLVRL

-22 ILLPVWVLFLV
+22 ILLPIWVLFLV
-33 GVTYSTTTALQE
+33 FTTLSTTTALQE
-45 LYNTQ
+45 LYGTE
-50 QSRDLLGVTA
+50 QSRALLGATA

-83 VWRWGVFSGLFI
+83 VWRWGVFAGLFVAI
-95 AVMAMLVVTRH
+95 MAMLVVTRH

-117 LISAAVVGR
+117 LIAATVVGR

-144 GLLQA
+144 GVLQA
-149 LALIGKDLAPAGAF
+149 LVLIGKDLDPAGAF

-180 AFTAQLSENSRVSNA
+180 AFAAQLSENSRVSNA
-195 IAGGFLGVTYLFRA
+195 IAGGFLGVTYLLRA

-233 VRSFGDNRF
+233 VRSFADNRF
-242 WVLLLPLA
+242 WVLGISLA
-250 AFALLVGV
+250 FTVVLVGV
-258 SAYIVTRRDVG
+258 SAWIVTRRDVG
-269 LGLLAARLGPA
+269 LGLLSARLGPA
-280 HGTIGSPFGLAWR
+280 HGTIGTPFGLAWR

-300 GWSIALF
+300 GWSIALLA
-307 GVGVIYGSVAQA
+307 VGVIYGSVAQA

-357 ISSIYLVQAILRL
+357 ITSIYLVQAVLRL
-370 RSEETSFRAEPLLA
+370 RSEETAFRAEPILA

-394 SHAVFA
+394 SHAAFA
-400 LAGGAVV
+400 LVGGAVV

-424 DLGTVLPQMLGAALA
+424 DVGGVLPRMVGAALA
-439 QLPAAWVIAGLALV
+439 QLPAAWVIAGVALV

-461 TGVSWAVVS
+461 TGVSWAAVS
-470 VSLVITLLGPALQLD
+470 AALVLTLLGPALQLD
-485 QWIIDVSPFTHIPKY
+485 QWVLDVSPFTHIPKY
-500 PDITA
+500 PNITA

>member
-1 MIGTAFIGTGQLVRL
+1 MIGTALIGSGHLVRL

-22 ILLPVWVLFLV
+22 ILLPIWVLFLV
-33 GVTYSTTTALQE
+33 GITYSTTTALEEVYSTQE
-45 LYNTQ
+45 
-50 QSRDLLGVTA
+50 SRTLLGVTA

-83 VWRWGVFSGLFI
+83 VWRWGVFSGLFVAI
-95 AVMAMLVVTRH
+95 MAMLVVTRH

-117 LISAAVVGR
+117 LIAATVVGR

-149 LALIGKDLAPAGAF
+149 LALIGKDLDPAGSF

-233 VRSFGDNRF
+233 VRSFADNRF
-242 WVLLLPLA
+242 WVLGISLA
-250 AFALLVGV
+250 ASVLLVGV

-269 LGLLAARLGPA
+269 LGLLATRLGPA
-280 HGTIGSPFGLAWR
+280 DGRIGTPFGLAWR

-300 GWSIALF
+300 GWSLALF
-307 GVGVIYGSVAQA
+307 GVGMIYGSVAQA
-319 VGQMVQDNPTL
+319 VGQMVEDNPTL
-330 GQIVSKI
+330 GQIVQQI

-348 ATVTQLLGL
+348 ATITQLLGL
-357 ISSIYLVQAILRL
+357 ITSIYLVQAVLRL
-370 RSEETSFRAEPLLA
+370 RSEETSFRAEPILA

-394 SHAVFA
+394 SHASFA
-400 LAGGAVV
+400 LVGGALV
-407 LAASGLGLGLVY
+407 LAFAGLGLGLVH
-419 GLQTD
+419 GLQTGD
-424 DLGTVLPQMLGAALA
+424 VGTVLPKMLGAALV
-439 QLPAAWVIAGLALV
+439 QLPAAWVIAGVALV
-453 LFGLFPQL
+453 LFGLFPQF

-470 VSLVITLLGPALQLD
+470 VSLVLTLLGPALQLD
-485 QWIIDVSPFTHIPKY
+485 QWVLDVAPFTHVPKY
-500 PDITA
+500 PDIVA

-510 LTGVAVVLLAA
+510 LSGVAVVLLAA

>member
-1 MIGTAFIGTGQLVRL
+1 MIGTLPLVRL

-22 ILLPVWVLFLV
+22 VLLPVWVLFLV
-33 GVTYSTTTALQE
+33 GVTYSTTTALEE
-45 LYNTQ
+45 LYGSA
-50 QSRDLLGVTA
+50 QSRAQLGVTA

-95 AVMAMLVVTRH
+95 AIMALLVVTRH

-126 HAPLAAAVIVAGG
+126 HAPLAAAVVVAGG

-144 GLLQA
+144 GVLQA
-149 LALIGKDLAPAGAF
+149 VVLIGKDLDAAGSF

-195 IAGGFLGVTYLFRA
+195 LAGGFLGLTYLFRA

-218 PQWLTWFSPIGWTEH
+218 PQWLTWLSPIGWTEQ

-242 WVLLLPLA
+242 WVLGIALA
-250 AFALLVGV
+250 AFAALVGV
-258 SAYIVTRRDVG
+258 SAYVVTRRDVG
-269 LGLLAARLGPA
+269 LGLFATRLGRPE
-280 HGTIGSPFGLAWR
+280 GTIGTPLGLAWR

-300 GWSIALF
+300 GWSVALF
-307 GVGVIYGSVAQA
+307 VVGVIYGSVAQA

-330 GQIVSKI
+330 GQIVQQI

-348 ATVTQLLGL
+348 GTVTQLLGL
-357 ISSIYLVQAILRL
+357 ISAIYLVQAVLRL

-384 TPVSRWGWVA
+384 TPVSRWGWAA

-400 LAGGAVV
+400 LVGGAVV
-407 LAASGLGLGLVY
+407 LAFAGLGLGLVY
-419 GLQTD
+419 GLQIGD
-424 DLGTVLPQMLGAALA
+424 VGGELPKLLGAALV
-439 QLPAAWVIAGLALV
+439 QLPAAWVVAGVALL
-453 LFGLFPQL
+453 LFGVFPQF

-470 VSLVITLLGPALQLD
+470 ASLVITLLGPALRLD
-485 QWIIDVSPFTHIPKY
+485 RWVIDVSPFSHVPKY
-500 PDITA
+500 PDVTF
-505 GPLLW
+505 GPLAW
-510 LTGVAVVLLAA
+510 LTAVAVVLLVA

>member
-1 MIGTAFIGTGQLVRL
+1 MIGTGHLVRL

-22 ILLPVWVLFLV
+22 ILLPVWVLFLA
-33 GVTYSTTTALQE
+33 GVTYSTTTALRE
-45 LYNTQ
+45 LYGSAE
-50 QSRDLLGVTA
+50 SRALLGVTA

-95 AVMAMLVVTRH
+95 AIMAMLVVTRH
-106 TRAEEEAGRTE
+106 TRAEEEAGRAE
-117 LISAAVVGR
+117 LIAATVVGR
-126 HAPLAAAVIVAGG
+126 HAPLAAAVVVAGG

-149 LALIGKDLAPAGAF
+149 LALIGQDLDPAGAF
-163 AFGLSTASVGLV
+163 AFGLSTAGVGLV
-175 FTGVS
+175 FTAVS
-180 AFTAQLSENSRVSNA
+180 ALAAQLSENSRVSNA
-195 IAGGFLGVTYLFRA
+195 LAGGFLGVTYLLRA

-218 PQWLTWFSPIGWTEH
+218 PQWLTWLSPIGWTEH

-250 AFALLVGV
+250 AFALLTGV

-269 LGLLAARLGPA
+269 LGLLAARLGPPR
-280 HGTIGSPFGLAWR
+280 GTIGSPLGLAWR

-300 GWSIALF
+300 GWSAALF
-307 GVGVIYGSVAQA
+307 AVGVVYGSVAQA
-319 VGQMVQDNPTL
+319 VGQMVQDNPAL

-337 GGADAMVDAFF
+337 GGAEAMVDAFF

-357 ISSIYLVQAILRL
+357 ITSIYLVQAILRL
-370 RSEETSFRAEPLLA
+370 RSEETAFRAEPILA
-384 TPVSRWGWVA
+384 TPVPRWGWVA

-407 LAASGLGLGLVY
+407 LAASGLGMGLVH
-419 GLQTD
+419 GMRTD
-424 DLGTVLPQMLGAALA
+424 DLGTVAPQLLGAALA
-439 QLPAAWVIAGLALV
+439 QLPAVWVIAGVALV

-470 VSLVITLLGPALQLD
+470 VALVLTLLGPALQLE
-485 QWIIDVSPFTHIPKY
+485 QWMIDASPFTHVPKY
-500 PDITA
+500 PDITF
-505 GPLLW
+505 GPLAW
-510 LTGVAVVLLAA
+510 LTVVAVVLLAA

>member
-1 MIGTAFIGTGQLVRL
+1 MTGTALVGTGQLVRL

-22 ILLPVWVLFLV
+22 VLLPVWVLFLV
-33 GVTYSTTTALQE
+33 LTTLSTTTALEE
-45 LYNTQ
+45 LYGTAE
-50 QSRDLLGVTA
+50 SRALLGATA

-83 VWRWGVFSGLFI
+83 VWRWGVFAGLFI
-95 AVMAMLVVTRH
+95 AIMALLVVTRH
-106 TRAEEEAGRTE
+106 TRAEEEEGRTE
-117 LISAAVVGR
+117 LISATVVGR
-126 HAPLAAAVIVAGG
+126 HASLAAAVVVAGG

-149 LALIGKDLAPAGAF
+149 VVLIGKDLDVAGSF

-195 IAGGFLGVTYLFRA
+195 LAGGFLGLTYLFRA
-209 AGDAAGESG
+209 AGDAAGSSG
-218 PQWLTWFSPIGWTEH
+218 PEWLTWLSPIGWTEH
-233 VRSFGDNRF
+233 VRSFADNRF
-242 WVLLLPLA
+242 WVLGISLA
-250 AFALLVGV
+250 AFVVLVGAA
-258 SAYIVTRRDVG
+258 AYVVAHRDVG
-269 LGLLAARLGPA
+269 LGLLPSRPGPA

-300 GWSIALF
+300 GWSLALF
-307 GVGVIYGSVAQA
+307 AVGVIYGSVAQA
-319 VGQMVQDNPTL
+319 VGQMVQDNPAL

-357 ISSIYLVQAILRL
+357 ITSIYLVQAVLRL
-370 RSEETSFRAEPLLA
+370 RSEETSLRAEPVLA
-384 TPVSRWGWVA
+384 TPVTRWGWIA
-394 SHAVFA
+394 SHVVFA
-400 LAGGAVV
+400 VVGGAVV
-407 LAASGLGLGLVY
+407 LACAGLGLGLVH
-419 GLQTD
+419 GLRTG
-424 DLGTVLPQMLGAALA
+424 DLGAVLPRLLGAALVQA
-439 QLPAAWVIAGLALV
+439 PAAWVVAGVALA

-470 VSLVITLLGPALQLD
+470 VSLVLTLLGPALQLD
-485 QWIIDVSPFTHIPKY
+485 QWVIDIAPFSHVPKY

-510 LTGVAVVLLAA
+510 LSAVAVVLLAA

>member
-1 MIGTAFIGTGQLVRL
+1 MIGTWHLVRL

-22 ILLPVWVLFLV
+22 ILLPVWTLFLV
-33 GVTYSTTTALQE
+33 FTTLSTTTALEE
-45 LYNTQ
+45 LYDTQ
-50 QSRDLLGVTA
+50 QSRDLLGATA
-60 NANSAFLAMLGPLH
+60 NANPAFLAMLGPLH

-83 VWRWGVFSGLFI
+83 VWRWGVFAGLFI
-95 AVMAMLVVTRH
+95 AIMAMLVVTRH

-117 LISAAVVGR
+117 LIAATVVGR

-144 GLLQA
+144 GVLQA
-149 LALIGKDLAPAGAF
+149 VVLIGKGLDPTGAF

-175 FTGVS
+175 FTGVG

-195 IAGGFLGVTYLFRA
+195 IAGGFLGVIYLFRA
-209 AGDAAGESG
+209 AGDAAGSSG
-218 PQWLTWFSPIGWTEH
+218 PEWLTWLSPIGWTEH

-242 WVLLLPLA
+242 WVLGISLA
-250 AFALLVGV
+250 FTVALVGV
-258 SAYIVTRRDVG
+258 SAYVVTRRDVG

-280 HGTIGSPFGLAWR
+280 HSTIGTPFGLAWR

-330 GQIVSKI
+330 GQLVSKI

-348 ATVTQLLGL
+348 ATVTQLMGL
-357 ISSIYLVQAILRL
+357 IASIYLVQAVLRL
-370 RSEETSFRAEPLLA
+370 RSEETSFRAEPILA

-400 LAGGAVV
+400 LVGGAVV

-419 GLQTD
+419 GLQID
-424 DLGTVLPQMLGAALA
+424 DLGGVVPRMLGAALA
-439 QLPAAWVIAGLALV
+439 QLPAAWVIAGAALL

-470 VSLVITLLGPALQLD
+470 ASLVLTLLGPALQLD
-485 QWIIDVSPFTHIPKY
+485 QWVIDVSPFSHVPKY
-500 PDITA
+500 PDITF
-505 GPLLW
+505 GPLAW
-510 LTGVAVVLLAA
+510 LTLVAAVLLAA

>member
-1 MIGTAFIGTGQLVRL
+1 MIGTWQLVRL

-22 ILLPVWVLFLV
+22 VLLPVWVLFLV
-33 GVTYSTTTALQE
+33 GVTYSTTTALEE
-45 LYNTQ
+45 LYSSQ
-50 QSRDLLGVTA
+50 ESRALLGATA

-83 VWRWGVFSGLFI
+83 VWRWGVFSGLFVAI
-95 AVMAMLVVTRH
+95 MAMLVVTRH

-117 LISAAVVGR
+117 LIAATVVGR
-126 HAPLAAAVIVAGG
+126 HAPLAAAVVAAGG

-149 LALIGKDLAPAGAF
+149 LALIGKDLDAAGSF

-180 AFTAQLSENSRVSNA
+180 ALTAQLSENSRVSNA
-195 IAGGFLGVTYLFRA
+195 VAGGFLGVTYLFRA

-218 PQWLTWFSPIGWTEH
+218 PQWLTWLSPIGWTEH
-233 VRSFGDNRF
+233 VRSFGDDRF

-250 AFALLVGV
+250 AFVLLVGLSSYV
-258 SAYIVTRRDVG
+258 VTRRDVG
-269 LGLLAARLGPA
+269 LGLLAARPGPA

-293 LQKGSLI
+293 LQRGSLI
-300 GWSIALF
+300 GWSIALS

-319 VGQMVQDNPTL
+319 VGQMVQDNPAL
-330 GQIVSKI
+330 GQVVQQI

-357 ISSIYLVQAILRL
+357 ITSIYLVQAVLRL
-370 RSEETSFRAEPLLA
+370 RSEETSLRAEPLLA
-384 TPVSRWGWVA
+384 TPVSRSGWVA

-400 LAGGAVV
+400 LVGGAVV
-407 LAASGLGLGLVY
+407 LVAAGLGLGLVY
-419 GLQTD
+419 GVQTD
-424 DLGTVLPQMLGAALA
+424 DLGGVLPRMVGTALV
-439 QLPAAWVIAGLALV
+439 QLPAAWVVAGVALAL
-453 LFGLFPQL
+453 FGVFPQL

-470 VSLVITLLGPALQLD
+470 VSLVLTLLGPALRLD
-485 QWIIDVSPFTHIPKY
+485 QWVIDLAPFTHVPKY
-500 PDITA
+500 PDITF
-505 GPLLW
+505 GPLGW
-510 LTGVAVVLLAA
+510 LTAVAVVLLAA